1 MEKISFF
8 FPGFLSNSYI
18 LSMSELQKQ
27 ILTLSP
33 DQKLE
38 LISFIAAALKEDQ
51 LFQLAVDRKK
61 AIKEGEMKV
70 LTLEELKKRL
80 YGEAI

>member
-1 MEKISFF
+1 
-8 FPGFLSNSYI
+8 
-18 LSMSELQKQ
+18 MSELQKQ

-61 AIKEGEMKV
+61 AIKEGETKV

>member
-1 MEKISFF
+1 
-8 FPGFLSNSYI
+8 
-18 LSMSELQKQ
+18 MSELQKQ
-27 ILTLSP
+27 ILALSP

-61 AIKEGEMKV
+61 AIKEGETKV